1 MNACGNT
8 ATVVLLA
15 EDEPAIR
22 KLVDGLLRE
31 AGYQVMVAVDGQDA
45 LARARQHPGAIH
57 LLLTNVKMPKL
68 NGVDLAQQLRLARP
82 GTKVLIM
89 SGKTSGE
96 LDRLM
101 KQPDFIAK
109 PFLPHAL
116 LDKIA
121 DVLANLQQSE
131 PEII

>member
-1 MNACGNT
+1 MTCYGNP

-22 KLVDGLLRE
+22 KLVEGLLCA
-31 AGYQVMVAVDGQDA
+31 AGYRVMVAVDGQDA
-45 LARARQHPGAIH
+45 LYRARQHPGAIH

-68 NGVDLAQQLRLARP
+68 NGVDLAQQLRLERP
-82 GTKVLIM
+82 EIKVLIM

-96 LDRLM
+96 LDSLM

-109 PFLPHAL
+109 PFLPKAL

-121 DVLANLQQSE
+121 DVLANPHESE
-131 PEII
+131 PEFI